1 MKERLQMSLTPL
13 TKRQQDLIVSNV
25 VKACKDITLLN
36 RAGYKFLSLA
46 NGFIAHYDQY
56 GFIDF
61 YSGCVSLKHDII
73 GFAGSNQWKNFREG
87 ERDYEYYKAKA
98 DVYNRILSEIL

>member
-1 MKERLQMSLTPL
+1 MSLTPL

-36 RAGYKFLSLA
+36 KTGYNFLYLA
-46 NGFIAHYDQY
+46 SGFIAHYNLH

-61 YSGCVSLKHDII
+61 YSYVSLKNDII
-73 GFAGSNQWKNFREG
+73 GFAGQNQWKNFRPG
-87 ERDYEYYKAKA
+87 ERDYEYYMSKA
-98 DVYNRILSEIL
+98 DVYNRILEEIL